1 MLHCCWLSW
10 LHCPALLTVL
20 HCWTKQSELGWVRQR
35 CWLMEGRAGLHSCL
49 HSGSEKQSE
58 PELTEDLT
66 RVQEREGEEGK
77 SWGSGRAG
85 WLRVTNINSRD

>member
-1 MLHCCWLSW
+1 M
-10 LHCPALLTVL
+10 
-20 HCWTKQSELGWVRQR
+20 
-35 CWLMEGRAGLHSCL
+35 GLHSCL

-66 RVQEREGEEGK
+66 RVQEREEEK
-77 SWGSGRAG
+77 SWGSWRDG